1 KESAVIYEMRHYH
14 LNEGKFDDMI
24 ARFTSV
30 NLPLFEK
37 YGITVERTWEH
48 IGNDGFFSFL
58 MSFESEE
65 SRQKAWDGYHSDPVF
80 LAGKEAQATIIAH
93 IDWYVLR
100 EITL

>member
-1 KESAVIYEMRHYH
+1 MIYEVRHYH

-24 ARFTSV
+24 ARFKEV

-37 YGITVERTWEH
+37 HGIAVDQVWEH
-48 IGNDGFFSFL
+48 IGDDSLFSFL

-65 SRQKAWDGYHSDPVF
+65 SRQRAWDGYHSDPVF
-80 LAGKEAQATIIAH
+80 LAGREAQKAIIEK

-100 EITL
+100 PLAI